1 MTHDI
6 SRKVFLR
13 GAIGTAAA
21 GALFWPAL
29 DAAVPKARGG
39 SGLQT
44 PVDEHAVSPSN
55 GYQDTRLDA
64 LGNPEIPAGVKI
76 RGANHVLKFEHSGP
90 QDLNDAWAAL
100 WRVWDWSGWVQPQL
114 DDIAKVGNAVRFWGN
129 TLVLALGNLSLSQYL
144 AQWKQALD
152 YIDTLGLLVYP
163 CGGDL
168 AHWGGYT
175 VDESIKCYHE
185 LASLLATYNNV
196 IGMDIVNEAALFPW
210 YQSAPSARL
219 YQQPQPYDQ
228 FVQQLG
234 ASVRA
239 QKIPVAYSR
248 SLSAADQWT
257 LESPLDAAG
266 DFLDFHVYYT
276 PSSTDS
282 LGIYETSWGAGKKM
296 LIGEF
301 GMNETESSDTRR
313 ECYTA
318 IRNMTVNDPNC
329 MGALAWAAYD
339 PAKTPAWEFGL
350 FDRRRVLRDDIGEPF
365 STFPVMAL

>member
-1 MTHDI
+1 MTGDI
-6 SRKVFLR
+6 TRKAFLH
-13 GAIGTAAA
+13 GAVGAAA
-21 GALFWPAL
+21 TGALFWSAFDATVPKGKQDVRLAAL
-29 DAAVPKARGG
+29 DKPK
-39 SGLQT
+39 
-44 PVDEHAVSPSN
+44 
-55 GYQDTRLDA
+55 
-64 LGNPEIPAGVKI
+64 IPAGVKI
-76 RGANHVLKFEHSGP
+76 RGANHVLKFEQSDSL
-90 QDLNDAWAAL
+90 DLNDAWAPL

-144 AQWKQALD
+144 TQWKQALD
-152 YIDTLGLLVYP
+152 YIKSLGLLVYP

-175 VDESIKCYHE
+175 VDESIKCYAE

-210 YQSAPSARL
+210 YQRRPSDLL

-234 ASVRA
+234 AAVRA
-239 QKIPVAYSR
+239 QGIPISYSR
-248 SLSAADQWT
+248 SLHAADQWT
-257 LESPLDAAG
+257 TGGPLDAAS

-276 PSSTDS
+276 PSPTDS
-282 LGIYETSWGAGKKM
+282 LGIYETSWGVGKKM

-313 ECYTA
+313 DFYTA

-329 MGALAWAAYD
+329 MGALAWSAYD
-339 PAKTPAWEFGL
+339 PLTTPEWEYGL
-350 FDRRRVLRDDIGEPF
+350 FDRQRVLRDDIGDPF
-365 STFPVMAL
+365 STFPVTAH